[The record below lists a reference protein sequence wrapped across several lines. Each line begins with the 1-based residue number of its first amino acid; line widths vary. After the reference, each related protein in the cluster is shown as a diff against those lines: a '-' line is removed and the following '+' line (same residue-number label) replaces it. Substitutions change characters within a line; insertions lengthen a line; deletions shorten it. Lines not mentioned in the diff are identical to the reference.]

1 MDRVT
6 IKQFHYMKDTFAR
19 QGVEIGIAYTPAG
32 EIDYIYEVGTLLA
45 LDRGGNVE
53 RLQRELPRLSRT
65 RRVLGDL
72 VVLSLDEVNDD
83 FLTVPEAVNRIEERL
98 GKPTPVGG
106 LVEYGPN
113 HVFYIAKICP
123 AGEPEVPSGYPTD
136 PWPPPSARTG
146 THGAKVLVVDT
157 GLLENLDTV
166 RYTWLK
172 DVEGDPDKL
181 GPMLAGN
188 VPSIPQYVGHGT
200 FAAGVLRCMAPGAT
214 VYVGD
219 HFTESGGELE
229 SVMIEKLEALVQEHN
244 PDVVCLPAGTYT
256 RENWAPLGFDQFHQR
271 YPKIVLVA
279 AAGNDSTN
287 REFYPAA
294 FDWVVGVGALGTDQ
308 EHPAWFSNFG
318 PSADIWALGEGIVN
332 AYASGLYTYQEPPKE
347 PAQQT
352 FTGMARWD
360 GTSYSAPLIAGLIA
374 DEMDRNGVSAEDA
387 WKAVQSTTKNV
398 PSAGPSVILPL
409 SK

>member
-1 MDRVT
+1 MISSTVP
-6 IKQFHYMKDTFAR
+6 
-19 QGVEIGIAYTPAG
+19 G
-32 EIDYIYEVGTLLA
+32 A
-45 LDRGGNVE
+45 LDR
-53 RLQRELPRLSRT
+53 L
-65 RRVLGDL
+65 
-72 VVLSLDEVNDD
+72 
-83 FLTVPEAVNRIEERL
+83 EERSGQARQAGRRPGRIWPESRL
-98 GKPTPVGG
+98 PHREDLPGRRTGGTERISDRAVAAAHGSNREARREGPGGRHRPVG
-106 LVEYGPN
+106 E
-113 HVFYIAKICP
+113 
-123 AGEPEVPSGYPTD
+123 
-136 PWPPPSARTG
+136 
-146 THGAKVLVVDT
+146 
-157 GLLENLDTV
+157 LDTV
-166 RYTWLK
+166 RYPWLK

-219 HFTESGGELE
+219 HFTDSGGELE
-229 SVMIEKLEALVQEHN
+229 SVMIAKLEALVQKHK

-271 YPKIVLVA
+271 YPDIVLVA
-279 AAGNDSTN
+279 AAGNDSTS
-287 REFYPAA
+287 RGFYPAA

-318 PSADIWALGEGIVN
+318 ASADIWALGEGVVN

-352 FTGMARWD
+352 FMGMARWD

-374 DEMDRNGVSAEDA
+374 DEMDRTGVSAEQA
-387 WKAVQSTTKNV
+387 WQAVKSTTTNI
-398 PSAGPSVILPL
+398 PGAGPSVILPL
-409 SK
+409 

>member
-6 IKQFHYMKDTFAR
+6 IKQFAYMKETFAR
-19 QGVEIGIAYTPAG
+19 QGVEIGVAYTPAG
-32 EIDYIYEVGTLLA
+32 DIDYMYEVGTVLA
-45 LDRGGNVE
+45 LDRGDNVG

-65 RRVLGDL
+65 RRRVGDL

-83 FLTVPEAVNRIEERL
+83 FLTVPGAVNRLEERL
-98 GKPTPVGG
+98 GKPAPGGAQAEYTPN
-106 LVEYGPN
+106 Y
-113 HVFYIAKICP
+113 VFHIAKICP

-136 PWPPPSARTG
+136 PWPPPAARTG
-146 THGAKVLVVDT
+146 KNGAKVLVVDT
-157 GLLENLDTV
+157 GLLQKLDTN

-172 DVEGDPDKL
+172 GVNGDPDQL

-214 VYVGD
+214 VFVGD

-229 SVMIEKLEALVQEHN
+229 SVIIEKLEALVKKHKPQ
-244 PDVVCLPAGTYT
+244 VVCLPAGTYT
-256 RENWAPLGFDQFHQR
+256 RDNWAPLGFDQFHQR
-271 YPKIVLVA
+271 YPDILLVA
-279 AAGNDSTN
+279 AAGNDSTD
-287 REFYPAA
+287 RPFYPAA

-318 PSADIWALGEGIVN
+318 DSADIWALGEGVVN

-352 FTGMARWD
+352 FMGMARWD

-374 DEMDRNGVSAEDA
+374 DEMDRTGVSAEQA
-387 WKAVQSTTKNV
+387 WQAVKSTTTNI
-398 PSAGPSVILPL
+398 PGAGPSVILPL
-409 SK
+409 